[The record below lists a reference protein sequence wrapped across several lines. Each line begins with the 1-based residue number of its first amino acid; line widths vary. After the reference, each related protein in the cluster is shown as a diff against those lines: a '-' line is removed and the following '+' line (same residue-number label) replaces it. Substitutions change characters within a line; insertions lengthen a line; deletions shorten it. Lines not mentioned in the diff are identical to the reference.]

1 MLKELWNR
9 FTSKRNAEAAERADE
24 RQHMSPGD
32 RRFFDQSFEDRQAV
46 DEAEAHLSGG
56 DQPSPELED

>member
-1 MLKELWNR
+1 VLKELWDR
-9 FTSKRNAEAAERADE
+9 FKGKRDAEAVERADE
-24 RQHMSPGD
+24 RQHMSPAE
-32 RRFFDQSFEDRQAV
+32 RRFFDESFEDRQAG